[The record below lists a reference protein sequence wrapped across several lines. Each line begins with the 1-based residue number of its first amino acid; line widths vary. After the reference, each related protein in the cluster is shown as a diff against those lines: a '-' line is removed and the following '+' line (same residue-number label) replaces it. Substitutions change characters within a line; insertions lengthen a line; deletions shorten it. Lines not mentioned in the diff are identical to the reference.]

1 MKSVISSALLIIVP
15 IILIQS
21 CAQEE
26 QVAVV
31 SEFPQEGLSS
41 AGVNSEGMGSEERS
55 LYSEFNTQMTIRD
68 VMNTFIDP
76 NADTIWEAM
85 SYEASLDEGIIERVP
100 ETDEDWNL
108 LRKSAIGI
116 IEGANSLMIPGR
128 RVAPP
133 GSTTP
138 YPDAE
143 YEPFEVEE
151 KLRQDRTSW
160 VAYSQGLQLATLNVI
175 NAIDARDLDAYTEA
189 GGSVDNACTACHQ
202 QYWYRPELRTS
213 P

>member
-1 MKSVISSALLIIVP
+1 MKSIFTRALFIIIP
-15 IILIQS
+15 AFLIQS
-21 CAQEE
+21 CAQKED
-26 QVAVV
+26 A
-31 SEFPQEGLSS
+31 
-41 AGVNSEGMGSEERS
+41 AGELGTSPARSGSEAMIAERD
-55 LYSEFNTQMTIRD
+55 LYSEFNIQMTIRD

-76 NADTIWEAM
+76 NADIIWEAV
-85 SYEASLDEGIIERVP
+85 SFDASLDGGMVERVP
-100 ETDEDWNL
+100 ETDEDWEL

-143 YEPFEVEE
+143 YEPLEVEE
-151 KLRQDRTSW
+151 KLQQDRASW
-160 VAYSQGLQLATLNVI
+160 IAFAQGLQVATMSAL

-189 GGSVDNACTACHQ
+189 GGAIDRACTACHQ
-202 QYWYRPELRTS
+202 QYWYRTELRTN

>member
-1 MKSVISSALLIIVP
+1 MESIFTRALFIIIP
-15 IILIQS
+15 AFLIQS
-21 CAQEE
+21 CAQKED
-26 QVAVV
+26 AV
-31 SEFPQEGLSS
+31 SEGGTAPVRS
-41 AGVNSEGMGSEERS
+41 GSESMIADRD
-55 LYSEFNTQMTIRD
+55 LYSEFNIQMTIRD

-76 NADTIWEAM
+76 NADIIWEAV
-85 SYEASLDEGIIERVP
+85 SFEASLDGGIIEKVP
-100 ETDEDWNL
+100 EADEDWEL

-143 YEPFEVEE
+143 YEPLEVEE
-151 KLRQDRTSW
+151 KLQQDRVSW
-160 VAYSQGLQLATLNVI
+160 IAFAQGLQVATMSAL

-189 GGSVDNACTACHQ
+189 GGAIDNACTACHQ
-202 QYWYRPELRTS
+202 QYWYRTGLRTN

>member
-1 MKSVISSALLIIVP
+1 MKPLLTRTLLIIVP
-15 IILIQS
+15 AILIQS

-26 QVAVV
+26 AQ
-31 SEFPQEGLSS
+31 EPEGL
-41 AGVNSEGMGSEERS
+41 GINEVVP
-55 LYSEFNTQMTIRD
+55 YSEFNIQMTIRD

-76 NADTIWEAM
+76 NADIIWEAV
-85 SYEASLDEGIIERVP
+85 SFEASVDAGIVERVP
-100 ETDEDWNL
+100 ETDEDWDL

-143 YEPFEVEE
+143 YEPLEVEE
-151 KLRQDRTSW
+151 KLQQDRASW
-160 VAYSQGLQLATLNVI
+160 IGFSQGLQLATLSVLD
-175 NAIDARDLDAYTEA
+175 AIDSRDLDAYTEA
-189 GGSVDNACTACHQ
+189 GGAVDNACTACHQ
-202 QYWYRPELRTS
+202 QYWYRTELRTS

>member
-1 MKSVISSALLIIVP
+1 MKSRFIRALFIIIP
-15 IILIQS
+15 AFLIQS
-21 CAQEE
+21 CAQKED
-26 QVAVV
+26 AGNV
-31 SEFPQEGLSS
+31 SEFSQVGLD
-41 AGVNSEGMGSEERS
+41 SEGARPAERD
-55 LYSEFNTQMTIRD
+55 LYSEFNIQMTIRE

-76 NADTIWEAM
+76 NADIIWEAV
-85 SYEASLDEGIIERVP
+85 SFETSLEGGIIERVP
-100 ETDEDWNL
+100 ETDEDWDL

-116 IEGANSLMIPGR
+116 VEGANSLMIPGR

-151 KLRQDRTSW
+151 KLQQDRASW
-160 VAYSQGLQLATLNVI
+160 IAFAQGLQAATMSAL

-189 GGSVDNACTACHQ
+189 GGAVDNACTACHQ
-202 QYWYRPELRTS
+202 QYWYRTELRTS

>member
-1 MKSVISSALLIIVP
+1 MKSEFIRTLLYIVP
-15 IILIQS
+15 VILIQS

-26 QVAVV
+26 TAVGV
-31 SEFPQEGLSS
+31 SEFSQAELDSEGQGSVALSS
-41 AGVNSEGMGSEERS
+41 IERE
-55 LYSEFNTQMTIRD
+55 LYSEFNIQMTIRE

-76 NADTIWEAM
+76 NADIIWEAV
-85 SYEASLDEGIIERVP
+85 SYEASLDAGIIERVP
-100 ETDEDWNL
+100 ETDEDWDL

-151 KLRQDRTSW
+151 KLQEDRASW
-160 VAYSQGLQLATLNVI
+160 IAFSQGLQQATLNVV
-175 NAIDARDLDAYTEA
+175 NAIDARDIDAYTEA
-189 GGSVDNACTACHQ
+189 GGSVDTACTACHQ
-202 QYWYRPELRTS
+202 QYWYRSELRTS